1 LFFVFQRGEFLWHAA
16 NGQTHL
22 QILMRL
28 EMQSRP
34 EEASLLVPV
43 VYYYG
48 FLGFTSSGVK
58 KMLPG
63 EITGIRDLLSRLEN
77 DVVYA
82 LADTATKRALAFTS
96 VNGWHH
102 LFFYYKEIYF

>member
-1 LFFVFQRGEFLWHAA
+1 
-16 NGQTHL
+16 
-22 QILMRL
+22 MRL
-28 EMQSRP
+28 EMQSQP
-34 EEASLLVPV
+34 EKASLLVPV

-96 VNGWHH
+96 VNGWHPFFFTTRKSIFSH
-102 LFFYYKEIYF
+102 L